1 MTKDADIQMP
11 NEDSKQSEITFLTK
25 INLFVKRVGA
35 YITASFIDY
44 KRSPLMMFFSVAY
57 PIILI
62 LLFGA
67 IFSDSNNSF
76 SAFTV
81 YVQSEGDEGYAF
93 SPVQPL
99 NFTDDF
105 INTLQ
110 TMKTNDSESLFDV
123 HFIPL
128 KNAQNES
135 INPGEYLEE
144 VQGYISLV
152 IPFNFTQEVLF
163 NSEVTTLQIILDEN
177 SQSASIAYSIINNVI
192 YQLNL
197 GISGYN
203 ETNIGLETFNIYLEE
218 EISYFEFLIP
228 GMICVALMNNGV
240 MGTISRYSFF
250 RKQGFFRKLSTSPMK
265 KAEVVVGEASWQFV
279 QGAISIIAILL
290 VGWLVFKVPS
300 GDFSWII
307 GILDWKIILVTIS
320 AVMSFVGLGMIG
332 ARLSKNPDAATALGN
347 FLTFPMMF
355 LSGAFFDVSGVP
367 GLNVISKMLPLTYL
381 IDALRAT
388 MITENVS
395 IAWSNIGISFAFGI
409 VFMIIGILITKL
421 TEE

>member
-1 MTKDADIQMP
+1 MAKDTDIQITD
-11 NEDSKQSEITFLTK
+11 EGSQQSEITFLTR
-25 INLFVKRVGA
+25 IHLFLRRIGA
-35 YITASFIDY
+35 YITAAFIDY
-44 KRSPLMMFFSVAY
+44 RRSPLTMFFSVAY

-67 IFSDSNNSF
+67 IFSESNSSF

-81 YVQSEGDEGYAF
+81 YVQSEGDEGYAI
-93 SPVQPL
+93 SPVQTL
-99 NFTDDF
+99 NFTDDL

-128 KNAQNES
+128 KNAQNDA

-163 NSEVTTLQIILDEN
+163 NSDMTTLQIILDEN
-177 SQSASIAYSIINNVI
+177 SQSASIAYSIISNVI
-192 YQLNL
+192 YRFNL
-197 GISGYN
+197 GVSGYN
-203 ETNIGLETFNIYLEE
+203 ETNIGLDTFDIYLEE
-218 EISYFEFLIP
+218 EIAYFEFLIP
-228 GMICVALMNNGV
+228 AMICVALMNNGV
-240 MGTISRYSFF
+240 MGTINRYSFF
-250 RKQGFFRKLSTSPMK
+250 RKQGFFKKLSASPMK
-265 KAEVVVGEASWQFV
+265 KADVVIGETSWQLV
-279 QGAISIIAILL
+279 QGVLSIVAILL

-300 GDFSWII
+300 GDFGWII
-307 GILDWKIILVTIS
+307 RILDWKIILVVIS

-332 ARLSKNPDAATALGN
+332 SRLSKNPDAATALGN

-367 GLNVISKMLPLTYL
+367 GVNIVSKMLPLTYL
-381 IDALRAT
+381 IDALRAS
-388 MITENVS
+388 MITGNVS
-395 IAWSNIGISFAFGI
+395 IAWTNIGISFAFGTTL
-409 VFMIIGILITKL
+409 MIIGILITKL
-421 TEE
+421 TDE

>member
-1 MTKDADIQMP
+1 MKKDTSIQIT
-11 NEDSKQSEITFLTK
+11 NEDSKQSKIAFLTK
-25 INLFVKRVGA
+25 IQLFLRRVGA
-35 YITASFIDY
+35 YIAAAFIDY
-44 KRSPLMMFFSVAY
+44 RRSPLTVFFSVAY

-67 IFSDSNNSF
+67 IFADSNNSF
-76 SAFTV
+76 TAFTV
-81 YVQSEGDEGYAF
+81 YVQSEGDEGYVI
-93 SPVQPL
+93 SPVQTL
-99 NFTDDF
+99 NFTDDL
-105 INTLQ
+105 INALQ

-128 KNAQNES
+128 TNDQNGA
-135 INPGEYLEE
+135 INPGDYLEE

-163 NSEVTTLQIILDEN
+163 NPDVTNLQIILDES
-177 SQSASIAYSIINNVI
+177 SQSASIAYSIISSVI
-192 YQLNL
+192 YQFNL
-197 GISGYN
+197 GVSGYN
-203 ETNIGLETFNIYLEE
+203 ETKIGLDTFDIYLEE
-218 EISYFEFLIP
+218 EIAYFEFLIP

-240 MGTISRYSFF
+240 MGTINRYSFF
-250 RKQGFFRKLSTSPMK
+250 RKQGFFRKLSASPMN
-265 KAEVVVGEASWQFV
+265 KADVVVGETSWQFV

-307 GILDWKIILVTIS
+307 RILDWKIILVTIS

-332 ARLSKNPDAATALGN
+332 SRLSKNPDAATALGN

-367 GLNVISKMLPLTYL
+367 GVNVISKLLPLTYL

-388 MITENVS
+388 MITGNVS
-395 IAWSNIGISFAFGI
+395 IAWINIGISFAFGTAL
-409 VFMIIGILITKL
+409 MIIGILITKL